1 MRVRRAVLPLSN
13 SSEIVRQ
20 KNSMAWNIAD
30 WCARARLVLRS
41 RYVRMIEDE
50 LVVARGEIERLREEN
65 RALLNSLLGTAGVPP
80 IEAPPAHPAQ
90 IAPIRRRSWSQI
102 AATREI
108 EAARRALPRERK
120 EQAQAGK

>member
-1 MRVRRAVLPLSN
+1 MVLLPEERLHATLT
-13 SSEIVRQ
+13 E
-20 KNSMAWNIAD
+20 WF
-30 WCARARLVLRS
+30 ARWREGMRS
-41 RYVRMIEDE
+41 RYVRLLEAEIERE
-50 LVVARGEIERLREEN
+50 RVEIERLRTEN

-108 EAARRALPRERK
+108 EAAREGVAREGALQRQVESSAARC
-120 EQAQAGK
+120 AR

>member
-1 MRVRRAVLPLSN
+1 
-13 SSEIVRQ
+13 
-20 KNSMAWNIAD
+20 MADLAEERLQTKLTEWL
-30 WCARARLVLRS
+30 ARWREGMRS
-41 RYVRMIEDE
+41 RYVRLLEAEIERE
-50 LVVARGEIERLREEN
+50 RAEIERLKTEN

-108 EAARRALPRERK
+108 EAAREGFARERTS
-120 EQAQAGK
+120 QRQAGS